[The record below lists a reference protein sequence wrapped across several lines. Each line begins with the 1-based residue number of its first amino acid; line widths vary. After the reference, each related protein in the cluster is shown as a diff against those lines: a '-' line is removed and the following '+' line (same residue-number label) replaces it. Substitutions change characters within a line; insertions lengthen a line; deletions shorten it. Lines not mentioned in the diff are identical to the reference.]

1 MSVSLSVRHVIKY
14 DDTDRDWVVPSS
26 LVHEDDKGQK
36 WLQLRSSN
44 YGLCLL
50 LGCSHA
56 SRNPSLKGAE
66 GLTYVIEQR
75 NKLLGLLPE
84 EDKLF
89 GGEAAPADQPK
100 KKRRQVH
107 NNIEV
112 EHVDI
117 QLPEDFGTIV
127 VRAADKVTSDL
138 QVLLEEAS
146 LHKLFGWMK
155 HKRLAFD
162 DPSRVYR
169 KTGKYAKNRQALQR
183 DDDDGDDDEIPEQNP
198 IQDYNLV
205 TSDED
210 S

>member
-1 MSVSLSVRHVIKY
+1 MSVRHVIKY

-26 LVHEDDKGQK
+26 LVQEDDKGQK
-36 WLQLRSSN
+36 WLQLRSI
-44 YGLCLL
+44 
-50 LGCSHA
+50 
-56 SRNPSLKGAE
+56 GAE

-100 KKRRQVH
+100 QKRRQVH

-138 QVLLEEAS
+138 LVGGSFVAQ
-146 LHKLFGWMK
+146 
-155 HKRLAFD
+155 AFWLD
-162 DPSRVYR
+162 E
-169 KTGKYAKNRQALQR
+169 TQAA
-183 DDDDGDDDEIPEQNP
+183 GF
-198 IQDYNLV
+198 
-205 TSDED
+205 
-210 S
+210 

>member
-1 MSVSLSVRHVIKY
+1 MTTPTETGSGL
-14 DDTDRDWVVPSS
+14 S
-26 LVHEDDKGQK
+26 LVAWFTRMTKAKSGF
-36 WLQLRSSN
+36 SSDPAIT
-44 YGLCLL
+44 GCACL
-50 LGCSHA
+50 
-56 SRNPSLKGAE
+56 GAE